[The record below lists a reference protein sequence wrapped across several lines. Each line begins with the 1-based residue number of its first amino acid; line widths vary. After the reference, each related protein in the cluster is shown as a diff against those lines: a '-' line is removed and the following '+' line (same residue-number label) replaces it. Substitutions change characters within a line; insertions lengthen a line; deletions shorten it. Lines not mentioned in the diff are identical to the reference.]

1 MGLEF
6 RSHSKPSNVFNFRL
20 KMAALTHGDNGI
32 EEEFLWTCT
41 LSGENKEY
49 TWAPDDAEVA
59 EEGDDEKERSAKP
72 NHKLLVKSAILM
84 PSAKAEEVTIV
95 QIESEGYKKEKV
107 IVPICAMKGG
117 SNYQQ
122 YIDLLVPSKA
132 KFSLLQGA
140 GPINLLG
147 SHWVDFFGY
156 KDMDADSEEEDEVA
170 EEDVDMDE
178 GKGKG
183 DKKTPTKEDSES
195 KKRKASSEATNSAEK
210 KKKASPAK

>member
-1 MGLEF
+1 MG
-6 RSHSKPSNVFNFRL
+6 
-20 KMAALTHGDNGI
+20 
-32 EEEFLWTCT
+32 
-41 LSGENKEY
+41 
-49 TWAPDDAEVA
+49 
-59 EEGDDEKERSAKP
+59 
-72 NHKLLVKSAILM
+72 M

-147 SHWVDFFGY
+147 SHCVDFFGY

-170 EEDVDMDE
+170 EETWTWMKAKEIRKRQPRRIV
-178 GKGKG
+178 KVRSAKHLL
-183 DKKTPTKEDSES
+183 KLPTVLKRRKRQALLNNFTIRRLKSFS
-195 KKRKASSEATNSAEK
+195 KFTVS
-210 KKKASPAK
+210 

>member
-1 MGLEF
+1 MG
-6 RSHSKPSNVFNFRL
+6 
-20 KMAALTHGDNGI
+20 
-32 EEEFLWTCT
+32 
-41 LSGENKEY
+41 
-49 TWAPDDAEVA
+49 
-59 EEGDDEKERSAKP
+59 
-72 NHKLLVKSAILM
+72 
-84 PSAKAEEVTIV
+84 
-95 QIESEGYKKEKV
+95 EKV

-117 SNYQQ
+117 FNYQQ

-132 KFSLLQGA
+132 KFSLLQGE

-147 SHWVDFFGY
+147 SHGVDFFGY

-170 EEDVDMDE
+170 DEDVDMDE

-195 KKRKASSEATNSAEK
+195 KKRKASSEAPNSAE